1 MLKCMSTLNNN
12 ILELRPNISKHSFP
26 QLSTSP
32 KLQIPGGSY
41 FKAAL
46 LIKKANLS
54 GI

>member
-1 MLKCMSTLNNN
+1 MDYSLSRA
-12 ILELRPNISKHSFP
+12 IQRLRPNISKHSFP

-46 LIKKANLS
+46 LIKRANLS